1 MTPATSDQRAIISVM
16 YEDEGENA
24 ARLAGLLAMLA
35 LPMVRTI
42 DGRERRRTIEI
53 EIKPGLWA
61 RVEGC
66 TIERTRLIFWT
77 GSNGT
82 RMQYEFRASDG
93 CPRWRADRPGQHND
107 LIDDEDPRPRD
118 VR

>member
-1 MTPATSDQRAIISVM
+1 M
-16 YEDEGENA
+16 YVDEGENA

-35 LPMVRTI
+35 LPMVRTM
-42 DGRERRRTIEI
+42 DGRERKRTIEI

-66 TIERTRLIFWT
+66 TIERTRLIFWV

-82 RMQYEFRASDG
+82 RRQFEFRASEG
-93 CPRWRADRPGQHND
+93 CPQWRCDKEEHQP

-118 VR
+118 AR